1 MLERYFVQP
10 SALDRIR
17 ASWIGELIEQYVIWL
32 TEHKYR
38 AATVRGRVPVLFGFG
53 AFAAGQG
60 VDHIEELPAQ
70 IDGFVAAKLRARSN
84 QLSRKDQLTLA
95 RTIRNAIEHMLKV
108 TMPGYVPDSYRGR
121 LSDPFADQTPGFFAY
136 LREERGLC
144 EATIPQYR
152 RFLQGFE
159 TYLNRTGCRTLSA
172 LSPSIVDAFIIES
185 ATTLGRGAMHGLC
198 SALRVFL
205 RYLCQAGVIR
215 SDFSHCVERP
225 RIYRLANL
233 PRSIGWDEVR
243 RTLDA
248 VDRRTP
254 LGRRDY
260 AILLLM
266 VIYGLRAREVA
277 GLTLDDV
284 DWKRDRLH
292 VRERKADHSTVYP
305 LSVVVGEAIVEYLKH
320 DRPQTAD
327 RHLFFRPHA
336 PHSPLTQCAASLRA
350 SYYLRKAGVS
360 VRRAGSHTLRHS
372 CVQRLVDAGFPLKT
386 IGDYV
391 GHRSTSSTEIYAKIA
406 VETLRNVALGE
417 GEALP

>member
-10 SALDRIR
+10 STLDRIR
-17 ASWIGELIEQYVIWL
+17 ASWIGEHIERYVIWL
-32 TEHKYR
+32 TEHRYR
-38 AATVRGRVPVLFGFG
+38 ASTIRGRVPMLFGFG
-53 AFAAGQG
+53 AFAASQG
-60 VDHIEELPAQ
+60 VEHIEELPGQ
-70 IDGFVAAKLRARSN
+70 IDEFVATRLRAQSN
-84 QLSRKDQLTLA
+84 QLSRKDKLTLA
-95 RTIRNAIEHMLKV
+95 RAIRNTIEQMLKV
-108 TMPGYVPDSYRGR
+108 TMPGYIPSRYRQR
-121 LSDPFADQTPGFFAY
+121 SPNPFADQTPRFFAY
-136 LREERGLC
+136 LREDRGLR

-152 RFLQGFE
+152 RFLRSFE
-159 TYLNRTGCRTLSA
+159 VYLKRAGCRTLGA

-185 ATTLGRGAMHGLC
+185 AATHGAMHGLC

-205 RYLCQAGVIR
+205 RYLCQEGVIR
-215 SDFSHCVERP
+215 GDLSHCVERP
-225 RIYRLANL
+225 RIYRLASV

-243 RTLDA
+243 CTLDA

-284 DWKRDRLH
+284 DWRHDRLH
-292 VRERKADHSTVYP
+292 VRERKADHFTVYP
-305 LSVVVGEAIVEYLKH
+305 LSAVVGEAIVQYLKH
-320 DRPQTAD
+320 GRPQTAD

-336 PHSPLTQCAASLRA
+336 PHSPLTQCAASVRA

-372 CVQRLVDAGFPLKT
+372 CVQRLVDAGFPFKT

-391 GHRSTSSTEIYAKIA
+391 GHRSTSSTEIYAKVA
-406 VETLRNVALGE
+406 VEALRNVALGD